1 MAIDFHAEV
10 DKFNLL
16 KCTEKNVFHVFATKK
31 GSDGKH
37 LLYVLETAT
46 LSEDV
51 ALANVSVYAR
61 LGKET
66 VCLFRKGNTLFRVEN
81 DGKKI
86 LY

>member
-1 MAIDFHAEV
+1 MAIAFNET
-10 DKFNLL
+10 DKNNLL
-16 KCTEKNVFHVFATKK
+16 KCTEKNVFHVFLVDK
-31 GSDGKH
+31 GNKTP
-37 LLYVLETAT
+37 LKLETAT

>member
-1 MAIDFHAEV
+1 MAIVFHSEV
-10 DKFNLL
+10 DKYNLL
-16 KCTEKNVFHVFATKK
+16 KNTEKNVFHVFATKK
-31 GSDGKH
+31 GSDGKT
-37 LLYVLETAT
+37 LNFVLETAS

-66 VCLFRKGNTLFRVEN
+66 ICLFRKGNTLFRVEN